1 MPELGGYPGRGQ
13 GNPLQY
19 STWRIPRTE
28 ESGGLQFMGS
38 QRVVNWATRHSQQ
51 ASYIEWKALT
61 QYVMNR
67 VCLKY
72 IRSPGSAFL
81 NYAVHGVPKSRTR
94 LSDWTEI
101 TVGGKNKKKI
111 QHCQKTLKLWS
122 FEGEQNMPPLNMS
135 VWHNDYFELKLLER
149 PASVRTYWFP
159 LFPWKQIN
167 LP

>member
-1 MPELGGYPGRGQ
+1 MPGLGGYPGRGQGNPRRWQ

-19 STWRIPRTE
+19 STWRIPGTE
-28 ESGGLQFMGS
+28 ESGGMQFMGS
-38 QRVVNWATRHSQQ
+38 RRVGNWATKHSQQ

-72 IRSPGSAFL
+72 IHSPGSAFL
-81 NYAVHGVPKSRTR
+81 NYAVHGGPKE
-94 LSDWTEI
+94 SDTTEQMNWNYDW
-101 TVGGKNKKKI
+101 GKPPQK

-135 VWHNDYFELKLLER
+135 VWHNDYFELIPSYLR
-149 PASVRTYWFP
+149 DQPV
-159 LFPWKQIN
+159 
-167 LP
+167 